1 MHGSTNKQAMA
12 RATAFWRAALC
23 AAAVM
28 VATSA
33 YADDDDDDRGR
44 RDKRGG
50 EHRSWA
56 HEHGSR
62 HHPQHRERHR
72 DHRSWDH
79 RDARDWRRYD
89 DRRYYAAAHP
99 PLHRLPLHQYGR
111 RCDDRRHYRAVHYH
125 VAARDYYDYY
135 YPRYR
140 HYGPAP
146 LSAHASVILTLPLF

>member
-1 MHGSTNKQAMA
+1 MHVSTNQQATS
-12 RATAFWRAALC
+12 RATALWRAALC

-28 VATSA
+28 VATSS
-33 YADDDDDDRGR
+33 YADDDRGR

-56 HEHGSR
+56 HEHGR
-62 HHPQHRERHR
+62 DHHRDRHR
-72 DHRSWDH
+72 DHRSWERGH
-79 RDARDWRRYD
+79 ARDWRSYD
-89 DRRYYAAAHP
+89 DRRYYADAHP
-99 PLHRLPLHQYGR
+99 PLHRHGR
-111 RCDDRRHYRAVHYH
+111 RCADRRHYHAVHYH